1 MTPSIEERELAIES
15 LLELAECH
23 EVNWPLLLI
32 TLGATDRQDAIDR
45 ICELADPTAWKNAVR
60 DNERLLDRCRVLE
73 AENTRLKAA
82 LAKGGEMSFG
92 VRDEDWVEPDPE
104 PIIKCR
110 ECPEWSECPCGCGY
124 GICGQSGD
132 YTREDDEC

>member
-23 EVNWPLLLI
+23 EVNWPSLL
-32 TLGATDRQDAIDR
+32 TALGATDRENAIER
-45 ICELADPTAWKNAVR
+45 ICDFADPSAWKLTVA

-82 LAKGGEMSFG
+82 LAKGDA
-92 VRDEDWVEPDPE
+92 R
-104 PIIKCR
+104 
-110 ECPEWSECPCGCGY
+110 
-124 GICGQSGD
+124 
-132 YTREDDEC
+132 